1 MRMNESRESG
11 NLYWMLLQV
20 AIRSK
25 HGLMKMADTSGLTVM
40 QMQTLCTMTPREPI
54 PMNTISCF
62 LACDRSN
69 VTGLVDRLLI
79 QGYIAREEKPDDRR
93 VKMITLTLK
102 GEKLRNEV
110 LNNLSEYEL
119 PEFKRLTDIEQKQ
132 LSSILCTILQ
142 PPTTGSRPL

>member
-1 MRMNESRESG
+1 MDKSHESE

-20 AIRSK
+20 ALRSK
-25 HGLMKMADTSGLTVM
+25 HGLMKMADLSGLSIM

-69 VTGLVDRLLI
+69 VTGIVDRLLA

-102 GEKLRNEV
+102 GEKLRSEL
-110 LNNLSEYEL
+110 LNSLSEYEL
-119 PEFKRLTDIEQKQ
+119 PEFKRLTSEQQKQ
-132 LSSILCTILQ
+132 LSSILYTILQ
-142 PPTTGSRPL
+142 PPSIT